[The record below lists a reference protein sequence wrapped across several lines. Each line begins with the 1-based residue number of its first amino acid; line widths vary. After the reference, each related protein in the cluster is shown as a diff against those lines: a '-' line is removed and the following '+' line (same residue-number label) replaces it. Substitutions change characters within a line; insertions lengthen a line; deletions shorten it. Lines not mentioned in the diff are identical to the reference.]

1 MSMSNYSIEVFGLIL
16 TNDEITYFENKLKEE
31 IIKENPEN
39 KEDLVDLTIEDM
51 IDEDMLNANVSHS
64 MAYIRDIE
72 NGKLYTLEHKSD
84 YLPEDILAIYANKS
98 MQMIGA
104 AYDTADEL
112 INEFKNDIGK
122 YLPEDFDWKSHIG
135 LACGVIFG

>member
-72 NGKLYTLEHKSD
+72 N
-84 YLPEDILAIYANKS
+84 
-98 MQMIGA
+98 
-104 AYDTADEL
+104 
-112 INEFKNDIGK
+112 
-122 YLPEDFDWKSHIG
+122 
-135 LACGVIFG
+135 

>member
-1 MSMSNYSIEVFGLIL
+1 
-16 TNDEITYFENKLKEE
+16 
-31 IIKENPEN
+31 
-39 KEDLVDLTIEDM
+39 
-51 IDEDMLNANVSHS
+51 
-64 MAYIRDIE
+64 
-72 NGKLYTLEHKSD
+72 
-84 YLPEDILAIYANKS
+84 
-98 MQMIGA
+98 MIGA